1 MEMFSFLNVRF
12 SEIWLN
18 KFIIDRVKLK
28 LNKIK

>member
-28 LNKIK
+28 LNEIK